1 MSVKITFTKR
11 YVPAEKLEMV
21 NETGSLKSRWIIHIE

>member
-11 YVPAEKLEMV
+11 YVPAEKLEMI
-21 NETGSLKSRWIIHIE
+21 NETGSLKSR